1 MTTLKTILY
10 FSIFN
15 YPVTKEEIFEFSNS
29 ANDES
34 LKRELDS
41 LIQEKVIYKI
51 GDYYLKSNNPELV
64 EKRLKGNA
72 MAEAVMPKALKM
84 ANKISSFPYVRG
96 VAISGGLSKGYFDED
111 GDVDY
116 FIITSH
122 KRLWIARTLLVLYK
136 KVFLLNSKKYFC
148 VNYFISEKH
157 LTIAEKNKFT
167 ATELVTLLPTHGKS
181 LFNSFFAENKWVK
194 SYFPNKKLFDNLNEV
209 ETIKNKGPKK
219 FLEIVFNTRLGNL
232 VEKLF
237 RRITINKWKSKFGEL
252 DREEFEVAMKSTESV
267 SKHHPNNFQKKVIE
281 ALNKK
286 YSQVNKTHQISLE
299 PEHA

>member
-34 LKRELDS
+34 LERELDS

-148 VNYFISEKH
+148 VNYFIS
-157 LTIAEKNKFT
+157 
-167 ATELVTLLPTHGKS
+167 
-181 LFNSFFAENKWVK
+181 
-194 SYFPNKKLFDNLNEV
+194 
-209 ETIKNKGPKK
+209 
-219 FLEIVFNTRLGNL
+219 
-232 VEKLF
+232 
-237 RRITINKWKSKFGEL
+237 
-252 DREEFEVAMKSTESV
+252 
-267 SKHHPNNFQKKVIE
+267 
-281 ALNKK
+281 
-286 YSQVNKTHQISLE
+286 
-299 PEHA
+299 